1 MAWPLSGWREYW
13 VNWQESDAKLL
24 GGGKLCFPP
33 KSFADDYGAI
43 LMSKIVKLLIAIL
56 ICQMAGVVGSLFTSP
71 SIPTWYATIKKPG
84 FTPPNS
90 VFGPVWIALFVL
102 MGVSAYLVWDR
113 GLENKNVKIALLVFG
128 IQLALNMLWSFL
140 FFGLHSPLYAFFE
153 IIVLWFAILFTILN
167 FLKVSKPAGLLLV
180 PYIVWVSFAAI
191 INFYIVRLNL

>member
-1 MAWPLSGWREYW
+1 LAWPLSGWREYW